1 MNRTGAY
8 KLTVTIPVLNEED
21 NIPSLIK
28 RLDSLASTCNNFPV
42 CFLFIDD
49 GSKDGSLKI
58 IKDICNKR
66 ENYFFLKFERN
77 YGLSAALKAG
87 FDYAQSEFTG
97 YIDADLQVAPE
108 DFSLLIPYI
117 NDYEMVMGI
126 RQHRK
131 DSVVKA
137 ISSKIANGFR
147 RMMTGDGVEDTGCPL
162 KIIRS
167 SFAKRIPMFNG
178 MHRFLPALLLLQ
190 NGKIKQVPVEHHPR
204 VAGVSKFHLFNRLV
218 GPFMDTFAYRW
229 MKKRYINYSVSD
241 NNLG

>member
-1 MNRTGAY
+1 MNKTCAY

-21 NIPSLIK
+21 NIPSLVK
-28 RLDSLASTCNNFPV
+28 RLDSLTSIVNNFPV

-49 GSKDGSLKI
+49 GSKDGSLNF
-58 IKDICNKR
+58 IKDICSKK
-66 ENYFFLKFERN
+66 ENYFFLKFNKN

-87 FDYAQSEFTG
+87 FDYAESEFTG

-108 DFSLLIPYI
+108 DFSLLIPFI
-117 NDYEMVMGI
+117 SDYEMVMGI

-131 DSVVKA
+131 DTVVKA

-147 RMMTGDGVEDTGCPL
+147 RMMTGDDIKDTGCPL

-167 SFAKRIPMFNG
+167 SYAKRIPMFNG

-218 GPFMDTFAYRW
+218 GPFLDTFAYRW

>member
-1 MNRTGAY
+1 MNKTCAY

-21 NIPSLIK
+21 NIPSLVK
-28 RLDSLASTCNNFPV
+28 RLDSLTSIVNNFPV

-49 GSKDGSLKI
+49 GSKDGSLNL
-58 IKDICNKR
+58 IKDICSKK
-66 ENYFFLKFERN
+66 ENYFFLKFNKN
-77 YGLSAALKAG
+77 YGLSAALTAG
-87 FDYAQSEFTG
+87 FDYAESEFTG

-108 DFSLLIPYI
+108 DFSLLIPFI
-117 NDYEMVMGI
+117 SDYEMVMGI

-131 DSVVKA
+131 DTVVKA

-147 RMMTGDGVEDTGCPL
+147 RMMTGDGIEDTGCPL

-167 SFAKRIPMFNG
+167 SYAKRIPMFIG

-218 GPFMDTFAYRW
+218 GPFLDTFAYRW

>member
-1 MNRTGAY
+1 MNKTGAY

-21 NIPSLIK
+21 NIPSLVK
-28 RLDSLASTCNNFPV
+28 RLDSLTSIVNNFPV

-49 GSKDGSLKI
+49 GSKDGSLNL
-58 IKDICNKR
+58 IKDICSKK
-66 ENYFFLKFERN
+66 ENYFFLKFKKN

-87 FDYAQSEFTG
+87 FDYAESDFTG

-108 DFSLLIPYI
+108 DFSLLIPFI
-117 NDYEMVMGI
+117 SDYEMVMGI

-131 DSVVKA
+131 DTVVKA

-147 RMMTGDGVEDTGCPL
+147 RMMTGDGIEDTGCPL

-167 SFAKRIPMFNG
+167 SYAKRIPMFNG

-218 GPFMDTFAYRW
+218 GPF
-229 MKKRYINYSVSD
+229 
-241 NNLG
+241 L

>member
-1 MNRTGAY
+1 MNKTGAY
-8 KLTVTIPVLNEED
+8 KLTVTIPVLNEEE
-21 NIPSLIK
+21 NIPSLVE
-28 RLDSLASTCNNFPV
+28 RLDFFAASCIDFPV
-42 CFLFIDD
+42 CFLFVDD
-49 GSKDGSLKI
+49 GSSDSSLAL
-58 IKDICNKR
+58 IKEVCDKKN
-66 ENYFFLKFERN
+66 NFFYLKFEQN
-77 YGLSAALKAG
+77 FGLSAALKAG

-126 RQHRK
+126 RQNRK
-131 DSVVKA
+131 DTVVKA

-147 RMMTGDGVEDTGCPL
+147 RMMTGDDIKDTGCPL
-162 KIIRS
+162 KIINNS
-167 SFAKRIPMFNG
+167 YAKRIPMFNG
-178 MHRFLPALLLLQ
+178 MHRFLPALLMLQ
-190 NGKIKQVPVEHHPR
+190 KGRIKQVPVEHHPR

-241 NNLG
+241 NNLI

>member
-1 MNRTGAY
+1 MNKTGAY

-21 NIPSLIK
+21 NIPSLVK
-28 RLDSLASTCNNFPV
+28 RLDSLTSIVNNFPV

-49 GSKDGSLKI
+49 GSKDGSLNL
-58 IKDICNKR
+58 IKDICSKK
-66 ENYFFLKFERN
+66 ENYFFLKFEKN

-87 FDYAQSEFTG
+87 FDYAESEFTG

-108 DFSLLIPYI
+108 DFSLLIPFI

-131 DSVVKA
+131 DTVVKA

-147 RMMTGDGVEDTGCPL
+147 RMMTGDGIEDTGCPL

-167 SFAKRIPMFNG
+167 SYAKRIPMFNG

-190 NGKIKQVPVEHHPR
+190 NGKIKQNN
-204 VAGVSKFHLFNRLV
+204 AALYLTFFFF
-218 GPFMDTFAYRW
+218 PFLSF
-229 MKKRYINYSVSD
+229 
-241 NNLG
+241 LPFFFPFFF